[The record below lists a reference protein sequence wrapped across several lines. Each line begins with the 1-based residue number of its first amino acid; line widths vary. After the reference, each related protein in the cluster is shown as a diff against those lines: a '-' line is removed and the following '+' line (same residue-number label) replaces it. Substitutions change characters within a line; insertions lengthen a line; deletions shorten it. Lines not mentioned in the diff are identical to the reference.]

1 MVVTTAENSGPK
13 GRGARSGPECHGA
26 RRAALALALFAGACD
41 AAPPPETTVA
51 EPTAALRPPDIRGP
65 IPEDAHVV
73 DHVLDA
79 RLDAETHTITGTAR
93 ITWRNHSSRSVA
105 SAPLHLYMNAFRA
118 DDTVWMQEARGTHR
132 SAHQGD
138 DGKWGYTD
146 LKAARLLGRGQVADF
161 DNLEGTRGAAVDLT
175 WKEGDDP
182 TLATL
187 TLPTPLGPGE
197 AMVVEFEF
205 VTQLPEVFARTGYSG
220 DFHFMGQWF
229 PRLGVLASDGSWQ
242 AKVFTLNSEFY
253 ADFGDY
259 EVHLD
264 VPENMVVGATGIL
277 VAADP
282 PADGRKKLHYRA
294 EMVHN
299 FAWAADPNFKE
310 YSVMWRDVRIRQ
322 LIQPGLAA
330 DAPKHLDALVA
341 TLESMDQRF
350 GSYPWSTITVI
361 HPPDDAD
368 GAAGMEYPT
377 LFTTSD
383 IWHMPPWARATSL
396 EEQMSGI
403 FTTIHEFGHQYFQG
417 LLASDE
423 TRQPW
428 LDEGLNTFAN
438 ALVLMDWRGEDAWIA
453 RIGNQEFALSDFS
466 SVDGV
471 DGDLALD
478 PVDAPPEAY
487 RAVTGTYGDVVYRK
501 TAALLLTLRNLVG
514 PSRFDPAFKAYTMAQ
529 RFRHPTGD
537 DLVATL
543 VRELGD
549 RPVLDGAPLGGE
561 PVKLDVRTYFNQ
573 ALHSVDA
580 VDFTLDTV
588 VNRRRAGEA
597 GYHRDEHGAL
607 ALTDREPEP
616 RDTRIRDLP
625 DDQVEAIVVVA
636 RRGEFKVPVEI
647 ELEFAD
653 DTRERVLWDGQA
665 RYRLLSYPGR
675 RIRAAR
681 IDPDR
686 KLLLEV
692 RRLDNRR
699 GAPEASLPDGVSHA
713 LGGLG
718 ESLAL
723 VTLGGLG
730 L

>member
-1 MVVTTAENSGPK
+1 MVVTTAP
-13 GRGARSGPECHGA
+13 
-26 RRAALALALFAGACD
+26 RRAALAIALLAGACD
-41 AAPPPETTVA
+41 ANVPPETSVA
-51 EPTAALRPPDIRGP
+51 EPTSALRPPEIRGP
-65 IPEDAHVV
+65 IPETAHVV
-73 DHVLDA
+73 DYVLDA
-79 RLDAETHTITGTAR
+79 RLDAEAHSVSGTAR
-93 ITWRNHSSRSVA
+93 ITWHNRSHRPVA

-118 DDTVWMQEARGTHR
+118 DDTAWMQEARGSHR
-132 SAHQGD
+132 SAYQGD
-138 DGKWGYTD
+138 EGKWGFTD
-146 LKAARLLGRGQVADF
+146 LKAARLLGRGQTANF
-161 DNLEGTRGAAVDLT
+161 DNLEGSRGDAVDLA

-187 TLPTPLGPGE
+187 TLPAPVAPGE
-197 AMVVEFEF
+197 AIVVELEF
-205 VTQLPEVFARTGYSG
+205 VTQLPEVFARTGYHG

-229 PRLGVLASDGSWQ
+229 PKFGVLASDGTWQ

-264 VPENMVVGATGIL
+264 VPDTMVVGATGIL

-282 PADGRKKLHYRA
+282 PANGRKKLHYRA

-299 FAWAADPNFKE
+299 FAWTADPKFRE
-310 YSVMWRDVRIRQ
+310 YSTMWRDVRIRQ
-322 LIQPGLAA
+322 LIQPERAA
-330 DAPKHLDALVA
+330 DAPRHLDALIA
-341 TLESMDQRF
+341 TLESMDSRF
-350 GSYPWSTITVI
+350 GSYPWSTITVV
-361 HPPDDAD
+361 HPPEDAD

-383 IWHMPPWARATSL
+383 IYEMPLWVRAASL
-396 EEQMSGI
+396 EEELSGI

-438 ALVLMDWRGEDAWIA
+438 ALVILDWRGEDAWIA
-453 RIGNQEFALSDFS
+453 RVGNQEFSLVDFS
-466 SVDGV
+466 AVDGV
-471 DGDLALD
+471 EGDLGLD

-501 TAALLLTLRNLVG
+501 TAAVLLTLRNVVG
-514 PSRFDPAFKAYTMAQ
+514 PARFDAAFKAYTTEQ

-543 VRELGD
+543 ARELGD
-549 RPVLDGAPLGGE
+549 RPLLEGTGLDGQ
-561 PVKLDVRTYFNQ
+561 PVKLDVRAFFNQ
-573 ALHSVDA
+573 ALHSVDS

-588 VNRRRAGEA
+588 VNRRRGGAA

-607 ALTDREPEP
+607 SLTDRDPIA
-616 RDTRIRDLP
+616 RDTRVRDLP
-625 DDQVEAIVVVA
+625 DEDVEAVVVVV
-636 RRGEFKVPVEI
+636 RRGDFKIPVEI
-647 ELEFAD
+647 EVEFSDA
-653 DTRERVLWDGQA
+653 TRERVLWDGVA
-665 RYRLLSYPGR
+665 RYRLLSWPGR
-675 RIRAAR
+675 RVRAAR
-681 IDPDR
+681 IDPAR

-699 GAPEASLPDGVSHA
+699 GAPEAGLPDGLSDAVGSF
-713 LGGLG
+713 G